1 MPGEA
6 KLSAPPLEANA
17 CAPHNSVARKGMD
30 LRKIT
35 CWGSEFLERQ
45 SKLPQLAT
53 REQAFDQHT
62 DNTFGTMWGSDGEV
76 GKALHVVLAMLLW
89 IMVARGTCQPDPTL
103 AEHGN
108 MTVPEKRC
116 CLGTVAAVT
125 VVGATGAIIALDQA
139 WYAQF
144 ERTAFHG
151 FNDGSEWLLMDK
163 TGHIF
168 STYAIGSWG
177 HAVLSHCGASESA
190 SRWVGGTLGLA
201 FMTGVEILDG
211 TSSGWGFSG
220 WDMVAN
226 TAGAGLFIGQDIGWG
241 EQRLRLKLSSH
252 FTDYAAMRPDLLGI
266 TPAERVLKDYN
277 GVTLWLSG
285 NVVQL
290 SPWKSAPPW
299 LNIAAGYGAEGLV
312 TAIPD
317 ESTAITGAAP
327 YRQYYLSPD
336 MDLTRIRTK
345 SRTVRTLLFLLNSI
359 KIPAPALEIQSTGKV
374 VGHWLYF

>member
-1 MPGEA
+1 
-6 KLSAPPLEANA
+6 
-17 CAPHNSVARKGMD
+17 MD

-35 CWGSEFLERQ
+35 SGGSEFLERQ
-45 SKLPQLAT
+45 AKLSQLAT
-53 REQAFDQHT
+53 PAQAFDQGAA
-62 DNTFGTMWGSDGEV
+62 NTFDPMLRSDGVV
-76 GKALHVVLAMLLW
+76 GRAARIWLVLLLCSLAL
-89 IMVARGTCQPDPTL
+89 RGSCQPDTTL
-103 AEHGN
+103 AGN
-108 MTVPEKRC
+108 GNKTDQQKRC

-125 VVGATGAIIALDQA
+125 VVGAGGAIVALDQA
-139 WYAQF
+139 WYAQY
-144 ERTAFHG
+144 ERTPFHG
-151 FNDGSEWLLMDK
+151 FNDGNEWLLMDK

-177 HAVLSHCGASESA
+177 HAVLSHCGASKRTA
-190 SRWVGGTLGLA
+190 RWVGGSIGLA

-252 FTDYAAMRPDLLGI
+252 FTDYAALRPDLLGEA
-266 TPAERVLKDYN
+266 PAERVLKDYN

-285 NVVQL
+285 NLEQL
-290 SPWKSAPPW
+290 TPWKSAPPW
-299 LNIAAGYGAEGLV
+299 LNLAVGYGAEGLV

-317 ESTAITGAAP
+317 ESVLITGESP

-336 MDLTRIRTK
+336 IDLTRIRTK

-359 KIPAPALEIQSTGKV
+359 KVPAPALEIQSTGKV